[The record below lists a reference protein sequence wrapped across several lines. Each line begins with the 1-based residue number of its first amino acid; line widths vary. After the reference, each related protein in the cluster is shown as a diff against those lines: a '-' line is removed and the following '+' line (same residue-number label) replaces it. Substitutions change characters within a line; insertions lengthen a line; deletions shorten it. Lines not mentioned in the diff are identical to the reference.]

1 MTWIVVFPSTLV
13 MMGWIA
19 VYSFFQTSDF
29 IHEVIILFG
38 GIPFWA
44 TVFLSAAVAL
54 GLYPLL
60 SRGYLNN
67 VGFSSTTIHRQVF
80 PQCLRSSGQGHRPRD
95 VGAR

>member
-13 MMGWIA
+13 MMGWIV

-29 IHEVIILFG
+29 IDEVIILFG

-54 GLYPLL
+54 GL
-60 SRGYLNN
+60 
-67 VGFSSTTIHRQVF
+67 
-80 PQCLRSSGQGHRPRD
+80 
-95 VGAR
+95 